1 MQTIYMLWCRC
12 INLIEYGN
20 SYMETSGCFW
30 QYYIHDPSD
39 ILTNSEIFK
48 FKMKIAGKTP
58 ATGNTK
64 DVKIL
69 K

>member
-1 MQTIYMLWCRC
+1 
-12 INLIEYGN
+12 
-20 SYMETSGCFW
+20 METSGCFW

-48 FKMKIAGKTP
+48 FKMKITGKTP
-58 ATGNTK
+58 ATGNPK